1 MSWFVRPLPPNLLQP
16 SSAKAQAKGE
26 VELSRLKTHRLA
38 TTKLTTASNPSSK
51 PSSKPRLRQAIT
63 SLPTHSKNVVPGAT
77 ESAKVLRISAPFVSG
92 KARTRLEKLALIL
105 AMLICTGS
113 LMLCLNISLGGDFLS
128 IYQSP
133 PLQASLEEEKEANLL
148 VQKFSLPSTDRFD
161 TIENEVRMLLID
173 ASLGADIMSLKF
185 AGTSLNKM
193 HLSQDRSSELL
204 HAGYRKAITLSPNTK
219 EIHLTTKNGFLS
231 RTSLRIV
238 TASAFHKAQNQMLT
252 VTIAAVCAQTML
264 ALFACTVAYFG
275 RLKVMGWFSWWL
287 ITLSAITFISSGT
300 LGALI
305 DPHFAAKLELHLI
318 GAVAAI
324 FGLTTLRLEQAFSGN
339 HNTIALASR
348 RWFGFWLATFG
359 LISAVYPHPFVVG
372 LIWASGVLYCI
383 AAVIKHM
390 TRARKSARGLVTL
403 TSGAAWSIGMVTIL
417 SEILP
422 WFGAFFTKTGYH
434 YLFPTMYCAA
444 LTTYAMSRELGLE
457 RAIRRNAQ
465 KVAEASL
472 KHVAD
477 VVKNTPVAMLS
488 ANYKGRLIHANVQ
501 AREIWPS
508 LDWSAINN
516 LMLDD
521 LVGAQYADLLSGAFH
536 TKKSVDAVVTLPKGE
551 HRPKEIIC
559 QLKLFRTAT
568 TIELTLINITDQE
581 RMTRVLENQVSTDP
595 LTRLLNRRGL
605 DQHLRALQT
614 LVNKSEAQAS
624 LLFIDLDRFKIVN
637 DLYGHDYGDELLIQ
651 IALRARAMSEG
662 RLTIARIGGD
672 EFVVLAPN
680 ASLDVACNLAE
691 ELRSVI
697 SNRPYPVRDKL
708 LTVGASIGVIRL
720 TKGMEPKDALI
731 HADRAC
737 GQAKKNGRGRVE
749 RIEASDK
756 LINEFKSESILQ
768 ELMASRLPAE
778 RLRIYAQPL
787 VPLSGRTGLAYEVL
801 LRYVDE
807 DNQVLPPGQL
817 ISIAERQGLMS
828 QLDFW
833 VLESTLKF
841 LDENSRFALTSLF
854 FTVNLSGSSINDR
867 RFLSD
872 IMKLFD
878 RHTKVA
884 HRITLEITETV
895 ALLDSKYT
903 RRFMDAMIAKGVR
916 FALDDFGAGYTS
928 FGYLKDLPADMLKI
942 DGNFIAT
949 LSHDIP
955 CQRIVRTMSTLSQ
968 QLGMQ
973 SVAEWVEDEKT
984 LALLISMEIDFAQ
997 GYFFSPAKPIEHWA
1011 TNQAAI
1017 DAIQEVAQRY
1027 TRPTPSPSPVS
1038 PRQAQKDMELTALV

>member
-1 MSWFVRPLPPNLLQP
+1 MSWFARLLPPNLLQP
-16 SSAKAQAKGE
+16 SSAKAQAKSGIDLTE
-26 VELSRLKTHRLA
+26 RISGRPGTSKSIPSASRRLKHASAPSKTLA
-38 TTKLTTASNPSSK
+38 KVTIRGASK
-51 PSSKPRLRQAIT
+51 PTTVRPIPTQSVNRRT
-63 SLPTHSKNVVPGAT
+63 S
-77 ESAKVLRISAPFVSG
+77 I
-92 KARTRLEKLALIL
+92 RLEKAALIL

-113 LMLCLNISLGGDFLS
+113 IMLCLNISLSGDLFS
-128 IYQSP
+128 SYQSP
-133 PLQASLEEEKEANLL
+133 PLQASLEAEKGNLL
-148 VQKFSLPSTDRFD
+148 VQKFVVPAQQNASM
-161 TIENEVRMLLID
+161 IEPEARMLLID
-173 ASLGADIMSLKF
+173 VALGAAIKSLRFASTSLG
-185 AGTSLNKM
+185 NE
-193 HLSQDRSSELL
+193 HLGPDRSSELL
-204 HAGYRKAITLSPNTK
+204 HGGHGKAIALPPNTR
-219 EIHLTTKNGFLS
+219 EIQLTTQSGFMS
-231 RTSLRIV
+231 QTSLRIG
-238 TASAFHKAQNQMLT
+238 TWSAYQKARTNVLM
-252 VTIAAVCAQTML
+252 VTIAVMCAQALL

-287 ITLSAITFISSGT
+287 ITLSVVTLVTSGA

-305 DPHFAAKLELHLI
+305 DNSLAAKIEPHLI
-318 GAVAAI
+318 GAVASI
-324 FGLTTLRLEQAFSGN
+324 FGLATMRLEQAFSGIS
-339 HNTIALASR
+339 TTVALASR
-348 RWFGFWLATFG
+348 RWFGIWLITLG
-359 LISAVYPHPFVVG
+359 LTSAAYPHPFVIG
-372 LIWASGVLYCI
+372 LIWASGVAYCL
-383 AAVIKHM
+383 AAAFKQIMAVQ
-390 TRARKSARGLVTL
+390 KSALKLRTL
-403 TSGAAWSIGMVTIL
+403 TCIVAWSIGTITIL
-417 SEILP
+417 GEILP
-422 WFGAFFTKTGYH
+422 WFGAFFTKTGYN
-434 YLFPTMYCAA
+434 YLFPTLYSAA
-444 LTTYAMSRELGLE
+444 FTTYAMSRALGLE
-457 RAIRRNAQ
+457 RASRRNAQ

-477 VVKNTPVAMLS
+477 VVENTPVAMLS
-488 ANYKGRLIHANVQ
+488 ANYKGRLMHANVQ

-508 LDWSAINN
+508 LDWSATNN

-521 LVGAQYADLLSGAFH
+521 LVGPQYADLLSGAFH
-536 TKKSVDAVVTLPKGE
+536 SKESVDAVVTLPKGE

-559 QLKLFRTAT
+559 QLKIFRTAT

-614 LVNKSEAQAS
+614 LVNKNEANAS

-680 ASLDVACNLAE
+680 ASLDLACDLAE

-720 TKGMEPKDALI
+720 AKGMEPKDALI
-731 HADRAC
+731 YADRAC

-756 LINEFKSESILQ
+756 LIHEFKSESILQ
-768 ELMASRLPAE
+768 ELMSSRLPTE

-807 DNQVLPPGQL
+807 NEKVLPPGQL

-841 LDENSRFALTSLF
+841 LDQNARFALTSLF

-872 IMKLFD
+872 ILKLFD
-878 RHTKVA
+878 RHAKVA

-949 LSHDIP
+949 LSQDIP

-984 LALLISMEIDFAQ
+984 LVLLIAMQIDFAQ
-997 GYFFSPAKPIEHWA
+997 GYFFSPAEPIEHWA
-1011 TNQAAI
+1011 ESQTAI
-1017 DAIQEVAQRY
+1017 DEIQEKAQRY
-1027 TRPTPSPSPVS
+1027 TRPAPSPSPAFPPQV
-1038 PRQAQKDMELTALV
+1038 QEDLELTALV

>member
-1 MSWFVRPLPPNLLQP
+1 
-16 SSAKAQAKGE
+16 
-26 VELSRLKTHRLA
+26 
-38 TTKLTTASNPSSK
+38 
-51 PSSKPRLRQAIT
+51 
-63 SLPTHSKNVVPGAT
+63 
-77 ESAKVLRISAPFVSG
+77 
-92 KARTRLEKLALIL
+92 
-105 AMLICTGS
+105 
-113 LMLCLNISLGGDFLS
+113 MLCLNFSLGSDLFS
-128 IYQSP
+128 FYKNS
-133 PLQASLEEEKEANLL
+133 PLQASLEAEREGNLL
-148 VQKFSLPSTDRFD
+148 VQKFTLPPSKKVGAAESEAR
-161 TIENEVRMLLID
+161 VLLID
-173 ASLGADIMSLKF
+173 AVLGAEIKSLRF
-185 AGTSLNKM
+185 ASTSPN
-193 HLSQDRSSELL
+193 HATPGQDHSLDLR
-204 HAGYRKAITLSPNTK
+204 HAGHRKVIALPPNTQ
-219 EIHLTTKNGFLS
+219 EIHLATQNGFMAQ
-231 RTSLRIV
+231 TSVRIG
-238 TASAFHKAQNQMLT
+238 TASAYHQAQTHGLL
-252 VTIAAVCAQTML
+252 VTIAVVCTQALL

-275 RLKVMGWFSWWL
+275 RLKVMGWLSWWL
-287 ITLSAITFISSGT
+287 ISLSLVTFVTSGA
-300 LGALI
+300 LGALLDNQLASTI
-305 DPHFAAKLELHLI
+305 EPHLI
-318 GAVAAI
+318 GTVASL
-324 FGLTTLRLEQAFSGN
+324 FGWVTLRLEQAFSG
-339 HNTIALASR
+339 ISQPMVLASR
-348 RWFGFWLATFG
+348 RWFGFWLITFG
-359 LISAVYPHPFVVG
+359 LISAVYPHPFVIG
-372 LIWASGVLYCI
+372 LIWASGVAFCL
-383 AAVIKHM
+383 AVGLKQL
-390 TRARKSARGLVTL
+390 TQVQKSANKLTTL
-403 TSGAAWSIGMVTIL
+403 TNVIAWGLGATTIL
-417 SEILP
+417 AEILP
-422 WFGAFFTKTGYH
+422 WFGPFLSKTGYN
-434 YLFPTMYCAA
+434 YLFPTVYGAA
-444 LTTYAMSRELGLE
+444 LTTYVMLRALSQE
-457 RAIRRNAQ
+457 RAGRRNAQ
-465 KVAEASL
+465 KLAEASL

-477 VVKNTPVAMLS
+477 VVENTPVAMLS
-488 ANYKGRLIHANVQ
+488 ANYKGKLIHANIQ
-501 AREIWPS
+501 AREIWPR
-508 LDWSAINN
+508 LDWGNTGS
-516 LMLDD
+516 LLLDE
-521 LVGAQYADLLSGAFH
+521 LVGAQYADLLSSAFH
-536 TKKSVDAVVTLPKGE
+536 TKDSVDAVITLPRGE
-551 HRPKEIIC
+551 HRPQEIIC

-614 LVNKSEAQAS
+614 LVNKNEAHAS

-680 ASLDVACNLAE
+680 ASLELACDLAE

-737 GQAKKNGRGRVE
+737 GQAKKNGRGRIE

-756 LINEFKSESILQ
+756 LINEFRSESILQ
-768 ELMASRLPAE
+768 ELMSSRLPTE

-807 DNQVLPPGQL
+807 NDKVLPPGQL

-841 LDENSRFALTSLF
+841 LDQNSRFALTSLF

-878 RHTKVA
+878 QHAKVA

-949 LSHDIP
+949 LSQDIP

-984 LALLISMEIDFAQ
+984 LELLISMQIDFAQ
-997 GYFFSPAKPIEHWA
+997 GYFFSPAKPIEYWA
-1011 TNQAAI
+1011 ESLAAI
-1017 DAIQEVAQRY
+1017 DAIQEIAQRY
-1027 TRPTPSPSPVS
+1027 TRPTRSPSPAS
-1038 PRQAQKDMELTALV
+1038 PLQAHQEVELSVLV